1 MQDQGSGLTRLQEKA
16 IEGLLA
22 TDTRV
27 AAAEYAGCSER
38 SIYKWLNDP
47 LFKAALLER
56 ENTLRREVGRLL
68 AMDAKEARRIIK
80 EILLDKTEDPRLRT
94 RAGQI
99 LLSYMIKTQDQTELE
114 RRVSAL
120 EARGSDQ

>member
-1 MQDQGSGLTRLQEKA
+1 MHDQGSGLTRLQEKA

-22 TDTRV
+22 TDTRA